1 MANERLLWHLVA
13 AERRLNKAMGRLQS
27 AQLLALAG
35 HHYDDVEFDGLVLEY
50 RQAVERRHAARCAVR
65 ARRQPLASATGA
77 IGAAPTAQVAQPA
90 HDPLAE
96 PALRLR
102 FAQLLGATGC

>member
-1 MANERLLWHLVA
+1 
-13 AERRLNKAMGRLQS
+13 
-27 AQLLALAG
+27 
-35 HHYDDVEFDGLVLEY
+35 LVLEY

-65 ARRQPLASATGA
+65 AHRQPLAST
-77 IGAAPTAQVAQPA
+77 GAAPAAQVAQPA

-102 FAQLLGATGC
+102 FAQLLGTAC